1 MNQSLKKLRIILQS
15 NYFYALLVL
24 LSIVVVVASTRII
37 KYKSV
42 YNIAQNEF
50 YGVVKSINIKENYI
64 TFIISGREKLLCNY
78 YFKDKNQIINLSLG
92 DSLKLTGSLSVPKK
106 NSNFNLFN
114 YKKYLYNEK
123 IYYILNVNDFKIV
136 KNSRNPLTILKNK
149 ISRSLNT
156 NDKADNYIRGFILG
170 DSQYF
175 DKEIMEKYRKI
186 GISHLFSI
194 SGMHI
199 SSMVML
205 TERILRKFKIK
216 ATNISIICII
226 FVLIYMYLTSY
237 TSSVMRSGIFFIVL
251 RVVKILRLKISTIKC
266 CILSLF
272 IAIMI
277 NPFIVYKMGFIY
289 SFVISFYLICF
300 RKVIS
305 NKNKYISKILITSF
319 ISWIVSIPISTY
331 FLFNINILTP
341 IYNVIVIPIVT
352 FLIFPLSF
360 LTFVFKQ
367 LKPIYLGCIN
377 LLEFLTD
384 CFCKLNSN
392 IILKKPN
399 LFLIIVYFIIITF
412 ILYRLQY
419 NDKKYIVLLVLM
431 LLIHYNYNYIFKST
445 YLLMLDVNQAD
456 CFVLHN
462 NNITFMI
469 DTGGRIGSERNI
481 SDVLKSFGIRKIN
494 YIFITHGDYDH
505 MGGAINLV
513 NNFKVDNVIFN
524 CGEFNELEKELIKV
538 LKKKKIKYYS
548 CIKELNIDNNKLYFL
563 QTKEYDNENDNSN
576 VIYTELNDYKFLF
589 MGDAGIDKEKDILKK
604 YNLKNI
610 DFFKVGHHGSN
621 TSSSEEFINS
631 INPKYSLISVG
642 KNNRYGHPNKEVL
655 ENLKDSKIYRTDQD
669 GSIMFKIKNNKLK
682 IETCSP

>member
-15 NYFYALLVL
+15 NYFYTLLVL

-42 YNIAQNEF
+42 YNITQKEF
-50 YGVVKSINIKENYI
+50 YGVVKSINIKENHI

-78 YFKDKNQIINLSLG
+78 YFKDKNQIMNLSLG
-92 DSLKLTGSLSVPKK
+92 DSLKLTGNLSVPKK

-123 IYYILNVNDFKIV
+123 IYYILNVNDFKII

-199 SSMVML
+199 SSIVML
-205 TERILRKFKIK
+205 AERILRKLKIK
-216 ATNISIICII
+216 VTNISIICII

-305 NKNKYISKILITSF
+305 NKNKYIFKILITSF

-331 FLFNINILTP
+331 FFFNINILTP

-360 LTFVFKQ
+360 LTFAFKQ

-384 CFCKLNSN
+384 SFCKLNSN

-399 LFLIIVYFIIITF
+399 LFLIIAYFIIITF

-431 LLIHYNYNYIFKST
+431 FLVHYNYNYIFKST

-481 SDVLKSFGIRKIN
+481 SDVLKSFGIKKIN

-538 LKKKKIKYYS
+538 LKKKKIKYYT
-548 CIKELNIDNNKLYFL
+548 CIKRLNIDNNRLYFL

-576 VIYTELNDYKFLF
+576 VIYIELDGYKFMF
-589 MGDAGIDKEKDILKK
+589 MGDSRIEKEKDILDK
-604 YNLKNI
+604 YNISDI
-610 DFFKVGHHGSN
+610 DVLKVGHHGSK
-621 TSSSEEFINS
+621 TSSDKKFIYE
-631 INPKYSLISVG
+631 IKPKYSIISVR

-655 ENLKDSKIYRTDQD
+655 DTLNDSKIYRTDQD
-669 GSIMFKIKNNKLK
+669 GSIMFKIKKDKLR
-682 IETCSP
+682 IETYSP